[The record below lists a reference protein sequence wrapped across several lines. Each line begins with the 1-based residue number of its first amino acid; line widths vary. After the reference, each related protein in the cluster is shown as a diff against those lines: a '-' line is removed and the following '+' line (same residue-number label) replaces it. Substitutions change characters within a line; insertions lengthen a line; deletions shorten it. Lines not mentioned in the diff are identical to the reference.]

1 MRQIDNLNE
10 VKLGNFPEIEVY
22 VIISCYQHSL
32 FGVKD
37 FHRLVVTP
45 NDLESAFGGRPFDEY
60 SFDCASTTEQKDIEA
75 RQELKEDK
83 EEMLQVEK
91 AHS

>member
-1 MRQIDNLNE
+1 
-10 VKLGNFPEIEVY
+10 
-22 VIISCYQHSL
+22 
-32 FGVKD
+32 
-37 FHRLVVTP
+37 LVVTP